1 MKLTKRQLK
10 KLINSAIN
18 ESSED
23 PRSRA
28 IDAAMNS
35 IRSKFGADSIMDTGA
50 GDKLSNDWMQF
61 VMRQSQK
68 YHATLLHIWDH
79 LVDGDSPASV
89 RDIYFNDLDKDSGIA
104 GAITFYGRRI
114 RPGQSYLTGAQL
126 GEKMAAKRSERA
138 QKDSQR
144 RSQAEEKRAA
154 QSARLEGASLETISS
169 ERSAFLESLETVSS
183 NTDYPYGRNRGD
195 VKSVT
200 SYKKP
205 DGSSFS
211 QEEIQMMQDYDTLDA
226 RQHGAY
232 AALAGTTSSS
242 LSSDGLVLTVTY
254 NKYTAG

>member
-144 RSQAEEKRAA
+144 RSQAEEKSAA
-154 QSARLEGASLETISS
+154 QSARLEDTSLEALSS
-169 ERSAFLESLETVSS
+169 ERSAFLDSLETVSS
-183 NTDYPYGRNRGD
+183 NTDYPYGRYRGD
-195 VKSVT
+195 VRSVT
-200 SYKKP
+200 SYQKQ
-205 DGSSFS
+205 DGTAFT
-211 QEEIQMMQDYDTLDA
+211 QDEIQMLEDFDLLDA
-226 RQHGAY
+226 RQHGGY
-232 AALAGTTSSS
+232 AALAGTNSSS
-242 LSSDGLVLTVTY
+242 LSSDSMTLTITY
-254 NKYTAG
+254 SKHTAG